1 SSKPQDAHGQ
11 TATLSAREAQQAAH
25 ARTIASDPARSPH
38 RSLPLAAHAA
48 TACNPHTAHKAAK
61 VPPPA
66 PRNAPH
72 SSQIGPAPTAQA
84 TTLPRLGEAAKEKPR
99 ARSPKAKKDAP
110 KTKPHTKNQ
119 RPLAPRKTAR
129 TNPPLPPPRLKKAAD
144 DPPPISPAA
153 VPHH

>member
-1 SSKPQDAHGQ
+1 AAPRSAEHQPGPPDSSKPQDAHGQ

-61 VPPPA
+61 APPPA

-84 TTLPRLGEAAKEKPR
+84 TNRPPLCDAAQAKAR
-99 ARSPKAKKDAP
+99 ARSLQAHKEPHKTEPPTKNKAALATP
-110 KTKPHTKNQ
+110 KTAQTKA
-119 RPLAPRKTAR
+119 PL
-129 TNPPLPPPRLKKAAD
+129 PLPP
-144 DPPPISPAA
+144 
-153 VPHH
+153 

>member
-1 SSKPQDAHGQ
+1 AAPRSAEHQPGPPDSSKPQDAHGQ

-61 VPPPA
+61 APPPA

-84 TTLPRLGEAAKEKPR
+84 TNRPQLGEAQKEKPR
-99 ARSPKAKKDAP
+99 PRPHKTQKAPP
-110 KTKPHTKNQ
+110 KTQPHTKNKM
-119 RPLAPRKTAR
+119 PLAPR
-129 TNPPLPPPRLKKAAD
+129 
-144 DPPPISPAA
+144 
-153 VPHH
+153 